1 MNNRIA
7 NLHIIWMIARKD
19 LVDAVKN
26 QYLFLSLLMPIFLW
40 LIFRLVFSD
49 MSGMGT
55 MKIVV
60 HDEANSRLVAEL
72 RNIPGVALS
81 VLETEQLVMDSVK
94 KQASGGLVIPAGF
107 DEAVARDQNP
117 LLTVYINSRSGGGGI
132 QALQTLIDQQL
143 WKMAGH
149 DSLPAQIKIVDTA
162 GEKPGLFGSG
172 VNIEHFISVMLLVLA
187 IVGIGAF
194 VVPSLLVEEKE
205 KQTLKFLLVSPA
217 GPSEVVAGKALA
229 GLVACLV
236 IVGLMMVLNKSWT
249 GNWPVTLLALILG
262 SLFLVLM
269 GLAMGGF
276 FKTIAQVNTWSG
288 IFLVVLLLPSW
299 VTIMPL
305 PDPFGTIVRLVPSYY
320 LVDLL
325 NQSMA
330 GNATFGSVWSSLI
343 VLAVC
348 TAVAFS
354 VVVWTV
360 KREDRI

>member
-7 NLHIIWMIARKD
+7 NLRIIWIIAKKD

-26 QYLFLSLLMPIFLW
+26 QLLFLSLLMPIFLW

-55 MKIVV
+55 MKIAVN
-60 HDEANSRLVAEL
+60 DESNSSLVTEL
-72 RNIPGVALS
+72 RNMPGVALS
-81 VLETEQLVMDSVK
+81 ELENEQQLMEFVQ
-94 KQASGGLVIPAGF
+94 KQATGGLVIPAGF

-132 QALQTLIDQQL
+132 QAFQTMVDQQL
-143 WKMAGH
+143 WKLAGH
-149 DSLPAQIKIVDTA
+149 NSLPAQIKVVDTA
-162 GEKPGLFGSG
+162 GSKPGLFDGGINMNS
-172 VNIEHFISVMLLVLA
+172 FMSVMLLVLS
-187 IVGIGAF
+187 IVGIGVF

-217 GPSEVVAGKALA
+217 GPVEVVAGKALV
-229 GLVACLV
+229 GLAACLV
-236 IVGLMMVLNKSWT
+236 IVGSMMILNKSWT

-262 SLFLVLM
+262 SLFAILV

-276 FKTIAQVNTWSG
+276 FKTIAQVNTWSSVLL
-288 IFLVVLLLPSW
+288 IFLLLPTW
-299 VTIMPL
+299 VAVMPL
-305 PDPFGTIVRLVPSYY
+305 PDPFGLIVRLVPSYY

-330 GNATFGSVWSSLI
+330 GNATFSSVWNSLI
-343 VLAVC
+343 ILAVC
-348 TAVAFS
+348 TTVAFS